1 MRGAGSTYNDIVD
14 REIDAKVERTRHRPL
29 PSGRVSVRSAWA
41 FLVLQSLVGLAVVA
55 TFDPFTIA
63 LAFASLLIVALY
75 PFAKRIT
82 SWPQAVLGAAFA
94 WGGLVG
100 WSAAAGSLALPAVLT
115 YLAAIAWTIGYD
127 TIYALQDIADDG
139 RAGVKSTARLFGTNL
154 KPALLIFY
162 AATIALVEAAL
173 LTAGA
178 GGPFAQGGC
187 IAFALHLGWQIAT
200 VDRDD
205 RVRALRLFRANRD
218 AGLLLFA
225 GLIAETLY
233 RSVS

>member
-29 PSGRVSVRSAWA
+29 PSGRVSVGAAWA
-41 FLVLQSLVGLAVVA
+41 FLALQGLVGLAVVA
-55 TFDPFTIA
+55 AFDPFTIA

-100 WSAAAGSLALPAVLT
+100 WSAATRGLAPPAVLT
-115 YLAAIAWTIGYD
+115 YLAAITWTIGYD

-162 AATIALVEAAL
+162 TATIVLVEAAL

-178 GGPFAQGGC
+178 GGPFAQAGC
-187 IAFALHLGWQIAT
+187 VAFALHLGWQITT
-200 VDRDD
+200 VDRED
-205 RVRALRLFRANRD
+205 RVQALRLFRANRD

-225 GLIAETLY
+225 GLIAETSY
-233 RSVS
+233 RSFG